1 MKNKMNKYGKTKMV
15 NPILGKTVN
24 SEIEMTKISKSEL
37 ERSSDD
43 ESGNE
48 QDYDNDEELDY
59 LSYKK
64 DDKMIKS
71 YMYFLESYG
80 GSKQPQLQPPQQQ
93 QHPQNQNQTVGGL
106 RNRNPIQSID
116 PAIMTGNYYDQ
127 QSLNS
132 SIYNINYK
140 FDDSGLLQD
149 ETMNSSSRKKG
160 GVLGMLNQFYKQD
173 INR

>member
-1 MKNKMNKYGKTKMV
+1 MKNWIIYR
-15 NPILGKTVN
+15 I
-24 SEIEMTKISKSEL
+24 
-37 ERSSDD
+37 
-43 ESGNE
+43 
-48 QDYDNDEELDY
+48 
-59 LSYKK
+59 K

-80 GSKQPQLQPPQQQ
+80 GSKQPQPQPPQQQ

-149 ETMNSSSRKKG
+149 ETMNSSSRKKE
-160 GVLGMLNQFYKQD
+160 VF
-173 INR
+173 